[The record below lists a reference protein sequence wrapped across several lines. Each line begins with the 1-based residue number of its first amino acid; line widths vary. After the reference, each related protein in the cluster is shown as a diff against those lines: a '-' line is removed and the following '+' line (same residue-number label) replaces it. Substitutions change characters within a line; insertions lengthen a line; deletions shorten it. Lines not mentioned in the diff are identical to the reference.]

1 MTIKQALDEIN
12 ATPEQKKNG
21 LDRLMIE
28 AKPAADFRRQI
39 KRYIA
44 TAAAAVVTVGTAA
57 VGVHFAML
65 SNQGGP
71 ISVSIGDNTSL
82 SEEITAKTTVATTA
96 STTTTAI
103 TTSTTAATTSAT
115 TEAESTTVPQTTFAP
130 GTANGV
136 SSDEPTGTAT
146 NVTLRMTGNEGYL
159 QKAYLY
165 YLKVSNDFLNNSD
178 ILEYFANKM
187 SEYPMFN
194 TDGSDHT
201 FDSIE
206 CGTYIIAGPWISPTG
221 DNGYVTFVVTENDSN
236 SVISI
241 DLDSGT
247 VSADKIKVIETEKEE
262 PLPESDKSAMIFSD
276 SIVYEGEK
284 YLICDSEDTYFEPQK
299 DYLKDI
305 ASDDRKYRIIY
316 YLPDEDTRVNVN
328 GEELTRDEIIQNV
341 LLCKHHPLGGKSN
354 YFRIYIKESFCKNIK
369 NTSGAMSALAAYTPY
384 DSNYMNC
391 INVNGENT
399 KYGIKD
405 SNGAPIANAK
415 FYVYYLDHV
424 DKFMLKNNM
433 PLTGRFSNYN
443 PQYCDDHFDTDK
455 NGMICD
461 GSTQSIGIS
470 DDVEVGFSIYAG
482 TAAIIKCSD
491 IDNGIDDDYTVFVY
505 DIAYDGIT
513 LEASYPYSMFKDRI
527 WSNSSYHNSRN

>member
-21 LDRLMIE
+21 LDRLINK
-28 AKPAADFRRQI
+28 AKPAVDFRRQI

-44 TAAAAVVTVGTAA
+44 TAAAAVITVGTAV

-71 ISVSIGDNTSL
+71 ISVSIGDNSSL
-82 SEEITAKTTVATTA
+82 PEEITAKTTV
-96 STTTTAI
+96 TTTAL
-103 TTSTTAATTSAT
+103 TTTAATTSAT
-115 TEAESTTVPQTTFAP
+115 TADATSTTSETESTTVPQTTYSP
-130 GTANGV
+130 ETTNGV
-136 SSDEPTGTAT
+136 PTDEPTGTAT
-146 NVTLRMTGNEGYL
+146 NVTLRMSGNEGYL

-165 YLKVSNDFLNNSD
+165 YLKVNDDFLNNSD

-241 DLDSGT
+241 DLDNGT
-247 VSADKIKVIETEKEE
+247 VSADKIKVIETKKEE
-262 PLPESDKSAMIFSD
+262 PLPEADKSAMVFSD

-284 YLICDSEDTYFEPQK
+284 YLICDSEDTYFEPEK

-341 LLCKHHPLGGKSN
+341 LLCKHHPLGGKSD
-354 YFRIYIKESFCKNIK
+354 YFRIYVKESFCKDIK
-369 NTSGAMSALAAYTPY
+369 TASGTLSALAAYTPY
-384 DSNYMNC
+384 YSNYQNC
-391 INVNGENT
+391 IDVFGENT

-405 SNGAPIANAK
+405 INGTPIANEK
-415 FYVYYLDHV
+415 FYVYYLDYV
-424 DKFMLKNNM
+424 DKSKLKNNIT
-433 PLTGRFSNYN
+433 LTGRFSNYD
-443 PQYCDDHFDTDK
+443 PEYYDDHFDTDK
-455 NGMICD
+455 SGMIYD
-461 GSTQSIGIS
+461 DSTQSIGIS
-470 DDVEVGFSIYAG
+470 DDVQVGFSIYTG

-491 IDNGIDDDYTVFVY
+491 IDNGIDDDHTIFVY
-505 DIAYDGIT
+505 DITEDGIT
-513 LEASYPYSMFKDRI
+513 LEASYPYSMFKNRI
-527 WSNSSYHNSRN
+527 WSNNSYHNSRN